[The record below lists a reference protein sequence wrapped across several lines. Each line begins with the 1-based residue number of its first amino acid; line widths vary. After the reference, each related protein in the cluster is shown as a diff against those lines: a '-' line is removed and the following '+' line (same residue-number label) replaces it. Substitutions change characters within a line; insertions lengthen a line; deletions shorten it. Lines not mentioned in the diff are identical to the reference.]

1 VQGQVRAAAAAAAA
15 LTFAHNSCCSVV
27 SMVMPTEGMHEI
39 ANPFLNADAE

>member
-1 VQGQVRAAAAAAAA
+1 MKTEPAAVDVAAAAAAAF
-15 LTFAHNSCCSVV
+15 LTQCSVV